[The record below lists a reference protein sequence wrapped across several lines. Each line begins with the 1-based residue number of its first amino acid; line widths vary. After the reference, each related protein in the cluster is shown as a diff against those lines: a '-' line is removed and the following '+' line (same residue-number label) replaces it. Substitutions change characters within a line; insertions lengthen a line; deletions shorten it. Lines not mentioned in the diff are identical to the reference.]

1 MKIRAHVVRL
11 LVLSGFFSLITGC
24 AFGTRRANLTYM
36 PAPGTRGLGPT
47 AAMASTAPTAPGAP
61 LVLVQF
67 ADQRSDKRAIGEVRN
82 GWGMRTA
89 DVVAETDVAE
99 WVTQAVMTELEKT
112 GYKIAKV
119 NTPTTAPVL
128 TGDILTV
135 YCTALF
141 SYEGEVSFF
150 ARVKKDGE
158 EILARRYTGKGSA
171 GLNWAATSS
180 GYADSLTLA
189 LANAIHELVADLN
202 TVMVKK

>member
-1 MKIRAHVVRL
+1 MKIRIHVACL
-11 LVLSGFFSLITGC
+11 FALCGLASLASGC
-24 AFGTRRANLTYM
+24 AFGTRRATLGY
-36 PAPGTRGLGPT
+36 APIRGTF
-47 AAMASTAPTAPGAP
+47 APITPGAS

-119 NTPTTAPVL
+119 NTLSTPTTAPVL

-150 ARVKKDGE
+150 ARVRNDGE
-158 EILARRYTGKGSA
+158 EILAKRYTGKGSA

-189 LANAIHELVADLN
+189 LANAIHEFVADLN
-202 TVMVKK
+202 TVLVRK